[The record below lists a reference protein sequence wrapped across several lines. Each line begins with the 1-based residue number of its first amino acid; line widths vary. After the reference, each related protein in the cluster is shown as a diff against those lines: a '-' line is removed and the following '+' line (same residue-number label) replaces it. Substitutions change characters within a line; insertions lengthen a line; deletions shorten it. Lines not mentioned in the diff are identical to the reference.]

1 MCNGFKLLYEREDVL
16 ESGFYK
22 SPLGYEN
29 VDWFVEE
36 VKESQNEMKL
46 YFQNTKRI
54 SIRLENL
61 KKILK
66 VIICVDFVKNIL
78 NLIKLRII
86 VI

>member
-1 MCNGFKLLYEREDVL
+1 MCNGFKLIYEREDVL
-16 ESGFYK
+16 ESGYYK

-54 SIRLENL
+54 SIRLENI